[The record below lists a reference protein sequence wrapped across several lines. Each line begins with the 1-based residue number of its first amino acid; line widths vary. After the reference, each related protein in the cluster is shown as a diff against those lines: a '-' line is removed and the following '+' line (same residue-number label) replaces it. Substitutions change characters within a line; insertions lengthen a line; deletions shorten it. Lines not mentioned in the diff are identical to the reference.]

1 MSSETRR
8 PVAELLGTFGL
19 VFFGAGAVVTSG
31 TGGFGLL
38 GVALVHAIVLS
49 VMVSATMGVS
59 GGHLNPAVTLG
70 FLATRRIDGKSAA
83 MYIVAQLVGAILAGL
98 AIKAFLP
105 GPMVRATIAGTPQLA
120 GTITVPLAIGMEAL
134 LTFFLVSA
142 VFGTCVNPD
151 APKIGGFGI
160 GLTLFFD
167 IMVGGPFTGAAMNP
181 ARAFGPALTSGVW
194 TSHAVYWIGPII
206 GGVVA
211 ALLWDKV
218 ILPKA
223 VTANK

>member
-1 MSSETRR
+1 MSQTRR
-8 PVAELLGTFGL
+8 AVAELLGTFGL

-31 TGGFGLL
+31 AGGYGLL
-38 GVALVHAIVLS
+38 GIALTHAIVLS
-49 VMVSATMGVS
+49 VMVSSTMAVS

-70 FLATRRIDGKSAA
+70 FLATRRIDAKNA
-83 MYIVAQLVGAILAGL
+83 MIYIAAQLIGAVLAGL
-98 AIKAFLP
+98 ALKALLP

-120 GTITVPLAIGMEAL
+120 GTITVPLAIGLEAL

-142 VFGTCVNPD
+142 VFGTCVNSE

-167 IMVGGPFTGAAMNP
+167 IMVGGTFTGAAMNP
-181 ARAFGPALTSGVW
+181 ARAFGPAISSGVW
-194 TSHAVYWIGPII
+194 TGHAVYWIGPII
-206 GGVVA
+206 GAVVA

-218 ILPKA
+218 ILAKRQGT
-223 VTANK
+223 VD

>member
-1 MSSETRR
+1 MSSQTRLA
-8 PVAELLGTFGL
+8 VAEMLGTFGL
-19 VFFGAGAVVTSG
+19 IFFGAGAVVTSG

-38 GVALVHAIVLS
+38 GIALVHAIVLS
-49 VMVSATMGVS
+49 VMITSTMGIS

-70 FLATRRIDGKSAA
+70 FLATGRIGAGRA
-83 MYIVAQLVGAILAGL
+83 GLYIVSQLAGAALAGL
-98 AIKAFLP
+98 ALKALLP
-105 GPMVRATIAGTPQLA
+105 APMVRATIAGTPQLA
-120 GTITVPLAIGMEAL
+120 GTITLPLAIGMEAL

-194 TSHAVYWIGPII
+194 TGHAVYWIGPII
-206 GGVVA
+206 GGVLA

-218 ILPKA
+218 ILAKQTGQA
-223 VTANK
+223 T

>member
-1 MSSETRR
+1 MPSQTRR
-8 PVAELLGTFGL
+8 AVAELLGTFGL

-49 VMVSATMGVS
+49 VMVSSTMAIS

-70 FLATRRIDGKSAA
+70 FLATRRIDGRSAA
-83 MYIVAQLVGAILAGL
+83 LYIVAQLIGAALAGL
-98 AIKAFLP
+98 ALKALLP
-105 GPMVRATIAGTPQLA
+105 GPMLRATIAGTPQLA
-120 GTITVPLAIGMEAL
+120 GTITVPLAIGLEAL

-142 VFGTCVNPD
+142 VFGTAVNPE

-167 IMVGGPFTGAAMNP
+167 IMVGGTFTGAAMNP

-194 TSHAVYWIGPII
+194 VGHAVYWIGPII
-206 GGVVA
+206 GGVLA

-218 ILPKA
+218 ILAKRSDQ
-223 VTANK
+223 TG

>member
-1 MSSETRR
+1 MSSQTRLA
-8 PVAELLGTFGL
+8 VAEMLGTFGL
-19 VFFGAGAVVTSG
+19 IFFGAGAVITSG
-31 TGGFGLL
+31 AGGFGLL
-38 GVALVHAIVLS
+38 GVALTHAIVLS
-49 VMVSATMGVS
+49 VMITSTMGIS

-70 FLATRRIDGKSAA
+70 FLATGRITAGRAGL
-83 MYIVAQLVGAILAGL
+83 YIVSQLVGAALAGL
-98 AIKAFLP
+98 ALKGLLP

-120 GTITVPLAIGMEAL
+120 GTITLPLAIGMEAL

-167 IMVGGPFTGAAMNP
+167 IMVGGTFTGAAMNP
-181 ARAFGPALTSGVW
+181 ARAFGPSLVSGVW
-194 TSHAVYWIGPII
+194 TGHAVYWIGPII
-206 GGVVA
+206 GGVLA

-218 ILPKA
+218 ILAKA
-223 VTANK
+223 SNE